1 MRDRLSRWLPIL
13 DWGRHYHPPDLVAD
27 LTAGLIVAGLLI
39 PQAMAYA
46 LLAGLPPK
54 IGLYSAIA
62 APFIYA
68 FFGTSRALSVGPVA
82 LDSILLAAGLSVIVA
97 PDSADYIS
105 LAIATALLVGGIQI
119 LMGVLRLGVLVN
131 FVSSSVMAGFTSAA
145 SLTIAL
151 SQFKHLLGIKLGP
164 TSGFFSLVLE
174 TLKNVGQTQG
184 ITLAIALGS
193 LALLWFGNQ
202 PFARWLQGRG
212 LGEMARLPLTK
223 GVPLAVMV
231 VGTVVVAALR
241 LDQQGVAIVGVVP
254 AGPPQWTIPMIGSA
268 GASLGS
274 QHRLLT
280 LLPLALTIAFI
291 SFIESF
297 STGQVLARQRQQTI
311 EADQELIAVGLAN
324 VGTAFA
330 GGYCVAGG
338 LSRSVV
344 NFAAG
349 ARTGLASMITAG
361 VILLTALFLTP
372 LFFYVPQACLAAMIC
387 MAVIKLI
394 DFKTLWK
401 LWRYNQ
407 GDAWAFL
414 VTFAGVLFVGIE
426 SGILVGIGFAIVLYL
441 WRTSNPHIA
450 IVGRLGES
458 EQFRNIKRHTVL
470 TCAEVLAIRIDE
482 SLYFANTKVLE
493 TSLLNAIATS
503 PKIEKLLLVCSGIN
517 FIDGSALDTLERL
530 IQTLDNLGVKL
541 YLSDVKGPVMDGLK
555 RIGFVERLGSDG
567 EHRIFLSAA
576 AAMAHFDCQLTAS
589 DGEERG

>member
-54 IGLYSAIA
+54 IGLYTAIA
-62 APFIYA
+62 APLIYA

-105 LAIATALLVGGIQI
+105 LAITVALLVGGIQI

-145 SLTIAL
+145 ALTIAL
-151 SQFKHLLGIKLGP
+151 SQVKHLLGIKLGQ
-164 TSGFFSLVLE
+164 TSGFFSLVVE
-174 TLKNVGQTQG
+174 TLKNIGQTQG
-184 ITLAIALGS
+184 VTLALSVGAIAI
-193 LALLWFGNQ
+193 LWFGNK
-202 PFARWLQGRG
+202 PLEKWLKGRG
-212 LGEMARLPLTK
+212 LTDMATLPLTK
-223 GVPLAVMV
+223 SAPLGVMV
-231 VGTVVVAALR
+231 LGTIVVASLG
-241 LDQQGVAIVGVVP
+241 LDQQGVSIVGVIP
-254 AGPPQWTIPMIGSA
+254 AGPPQWTVPVVTGDRL
-268 GASLGS
+268 AS
-274 QHRLLT
+274 
-280 LLPLALTIAFI
+280 LLPLSLTLAFI
-291 SFIESF
+291 SFIETF

-324 VGTAFA
+324 VGAAFA

-349 ARTGLASMITAG
+349 ARTGLASIITA
-361 VILLTALFLTP
+361 VMILLTALFLTP
-372 LFFYVPQACLAAMIC
+372 LFFYLPQACLAAMIC
-387 MAVIKLI
+387 MAVVKLV
-394 DFKTLWK
+394 DVKTVVK
-401 LWRYNQ
+401 LWRYNRP
-407 GDAWAFL
+407 DAWAFL

-426 SGILVGIGFAIVLYL
+426 SGILVGMGFAIALYL
-441 WRTSNPHIA
+441 WRTSHPHIA
-450 IVGRLGES
+450 IVGRLGET

-482 SLYFANTKVLE
+482 SLYFANTKMLE

-530 IQTLDNLGVKL
+530 IQTLEKLGVML
-541 YLSDVKGPVMDGLK
+541 YLSDVKGPVMDGLE
-555 RIGFVERLGSDG
+555 RIGFVDRLGRD
-567 EHRIFLSAA
+567 RLFLSAA
-576 AAMAHFDCQLTAS
+576 AAMASFDCQLTTGDAPPNVK
-589 DGEERG
+589 

>member
-62 APFIYA
+62 APLIYA
-68 FFGTSRALSVGPVA
+68 LFGTSRALSVGPVA

-105 LAIATALLVGGIQI
+105 LAITAALLVGAIQI
-119 LMGVLRLGVLVN
+119 LMGVLRLGLLVN

-145 SLTIAL
+145 SVTIAL
-151 SQFKHLLGIKLGP
+151 SQVRHLLGIKFGS
-164 TSGFFSLVLE
+164 TDGFFSLLVA
-174 TLKNVGQTQG
+174 TLGHVGQTQG
-184 ITLAIALGS
+184 VTLAMSLGAIAL
-193 LALLWFGNQ
+193 LWAGNQ
-202 PFARWLQGRG
+202 PFARWLQKRG
-212 LGEMARLPLTK
+212 VSEIAALPLTK
-223 GVPLAVMV
+223 GVPLGVMV
-231 VGTVVVAALR
+231 VGTVLVAALR
-241 LDQQGVAIVGVVP
+241 LDQQGVAVVGSIP
-254 AGPPQWTIPMIGSA
+254 AGPPHWTMPLITGD
-268 GASLGS
+268 
-274 QHRLLT
+274 RLLT
-280 LLPLALTIAFI
+280 LLPLALTLAFI

-349 ARTGLASMITAG
+349 ARTGLASIITAG

-394 DFKTLWK
+394 DLKTLLK
-401 LWRYNQ
+401 LWRYNPR
-407 GDAWAFL
+407 DAWAFI

-426 SGILVGIGFAIVLYL
+426 SGILVGIGFAIILYL
-441 WRTSNPHIA
+441 WRTSHPHIA
-450 IVGRLGES
+450 IVGRLGET
-458 EQFRNIKRHTVL
+458 EQFRNIKRHAVL

-530 IQTLDNLGVKL
+530 IQTLENLGVTL
-541 YLSDVKGPVMDGLK
+541 YLSDVKGPVMDGLE
-555 RIGFVERLGSDG
+555 RIGFIDRLGRD
-567 EHRIFLSAA
+567 RLFLSAA
-576 AAMAHFDCQLTAS
+576 AAMASFDCQLSANS
-589 DGEERG
+589 GEERG